1 MNDNHPKQISNFL
14 DIDAPG
20 ILEDIAEA
28 LPSNVS
34 FLPSEDMARVYKL
47 AHMVA
52 QSSNTTIVLSG
63 ESGVGKEGIAQLIYK
78 LGTRKGKPFTAVNCA
93 SFQNNEQLAL
103 SQIFGH
109 IRGAYTSADRANP
122 GLILETVNRDLVLDE
137 EKVWYKPPTR
147 REWRYFIS

>member
-1 MNDNHPKQISNFL
+1 MHILNPFCVTKARLNLIALSTISAYLETVMNDNYAKQTSNFL

-20 ILEDIAEA
+20 ILEDIVGA
-28 LPSNVS
+28 LPSNVA
-34 FLPSEDMARVYKL
+34 FLPSEEMSRVYKL

-78 LGTRKGKPFTAVNCA
+78 LGPRKGKPFTAVNCA

-103 SQIFGH
+103 SQI
-109 IRGAYTSADRANP
+109 
-122 GLILETVNRDLVLDE
+122 LV
-137 EKVWYKPPTR
+137 T
-147 REWRYFIS
+147 

>member
-1 MNDNHPKQISNFL
+1 MHVLNQPCAMQARLNRIALSTTSTHLETAMNDNSPKQTSNFL

-20 ILEDIAEA
+20 ILEDIVEA
-28 LPSNVS
+28 LPSNVA
-34 FLPSEDMARVYKL
+34 FLPSEEMSRVYKL

-78 LGTRKGKPFTAVNCA
+78 LGPRKGKPFTAVNCA

-109 IRGAYTSADRANP
+109 IKGSIY
-122 GLILETVNRDLVLDE
+122 
-137 EKVWYKPPTR
+137 R
-147 REWRYFIS
+147 RR